1 MNSRHDP
8 YLLPCWI
15 TFDQHMWSSAKGHAS
30 ITREALWKQHIS
42 AHIHYKFLAS
52 LSEKKKVQSCGCLYS
67 ARHFSLFLVENIH
80 ETFCSYVLMVNSV
93 FFFILFWYSSDRR
106 LCQYDII
113 SILPDAGRYWRARC
127 LSIFPALLFVFPKPY
142 HLY

>member
-1 MNSRHDP
+1 MIPIYCRVESHLTNICDHLLRGMPVSPEKP
-8 YLLPCWI
+8 YENNTSLLTSTTSFW
-15 TFDQHMWSSAKGHAS
+15 Q
-30 ITREALWKQHIS
+30 
-42 AHIHYKFLAS
+42 AS
-52 LSEKKKVQSCGCLYS
+52 LRRKRSSLCGCLYS